1 MVRGSSIVIKNL
13 AILYPGLFIADKI
26 RLNLDNLSTTS
37 LWILEL
43 PESINGLEPLEKSL
57 SYSPLLILSLSSKFL

>member
-13 AILYPGLFIADKI
+13 AILYPELFIADKI
-26 RLNLDNLSTTS
+26 GLNLDNLSATS

-43 PESINGLEPLEKSL
+43 P
-57 SYSPLLILSLSSKFL
+57 